1 MALIYMGRSEAEWLQ
16 LFTAVKAEELAATNG
31 DRFISVSTGGKSYQR
46 RVRSMDE
53 ILATYGQCLT
63 ALQNLNPTAYG
74 TNTQT
79 VNVTF
84 GGYQAK

>member
-31 DRFISVSTGGKSYQR
+31 DRFVSVSTGGKSYQR
-46 RVRSMDE
+46 RVRPMDE
-53 ILATYGQCLT
+53 IRATYGQCLA
-63 ALQNLNPTAYG
+63 ALQTLNPSTYG
-74 TNTQT
+74 GNNST
-79 VNVTF
+79 VNVSF